1 MSHAQHDTQLT
12 QLVQWVNGKFAETWP
27 EAADMAFAAIE
38 KSTAIDGT
46 PDVAR
51 SNITCVLRGA
61 LESGIYSCGCVQRG
75 YGSDGRPVNT
85 VRAPAPPT
93 GSTRTH
99 TCRDPCMQAREPGA
113 AARHKGAII
122 GGGGTAAERK
132 HDSGARAAVAA
143 ARARDKPEPGARAR
157 AQTALHCTVGRLRE
171 VRVAR
176 WKVRRGRTYQ
186 TARARACTCTGHD
199 VSRARVMM
207 CRALPLHSP
216 PRSYVVNAVWV
227 VARAA
232 LDASA
237 SVVYGFASVFVFFN
251 MLAILLSS
259 GARCRDACTRGA
271 ATAALHGC

>member
-1 MSHAQHDTQLT
+1 M
-12 QLVQWVNGKFAETWP
+12 NGKFAETWP

-38 KSTAIDGT
+38 NSTAIDGT

-75 YGSDGRPVNT
+75 NGSDGRPVNT

-199 VSRARVMM
+199 VSRTSPSFPAATWSMRSGWSLARHSMPRPPSFTVS
-207 CRALPLHSP
+207 RACLCSSTCSQYCS
-216 PRSYVVNAVWV
+216 RRV
-227 VARAA
+227 RAA
-232 LDASA
+232 VTLARTALRLRPSMAADA
-237 SVVYGFASVFVFFN
+237 
-251 MLAILLSS
+251 LANL
-259 GARCRDACTRGA
+259 RTRG
-271 ATAALHGC
+271 GGGG

>member
-143 ARARDKPEPGARAR
+143 ARARDKPEPGARTCPNSSPLYRGATSR
-157 AQTALHCTVGRLRE
+157 SP
-171 VRVAR
+171 
-176 WKVRRGRTYQ
+176 GRTLES
-186 TARARACTCTGHD
+186 ASWPHVPDGPRAC
-199 VSRARVMM
+199 
-207 CRALPLHSP
+207 LH
-216 PRSYVVNAVWV
+216 V
-227 VARAA
+227 
-232 LDASA
+232 
-237 SVVYGFASVFVFFN
+237 
-251 MLAILLSS
+251 
-259 GARCRDACTRGA
+259 
-271 ATAALHGC
+271 HGS